1 MSMNIVFNK
10 GCGRL
15 MDTEALNYILVI
27 LLSVLNFIQYKQAR
41 NLKKENSIL
50 RDKIKRLRKNKKL

>member
-1 MSMNIVFNK
+1 MNIVFDK

-15 MDTEALNYILVI
+15 MDTEALNIILVLI
-27 LLSVLNFIQYKQAR
+27 LFSLIYLQRKQIR

-50 RDKIKRLRKNKKL
+50 RDKIKRLRKNKRL